1 MPRPSKLMHEIILE
15 IVQEDGGTYEE
26 VAEVVMSQFSFVR
39 YHMEKGAFSTV
50 RLPYL
55 GKFYVKPGRLSRL
68 NHAVI
73 QRGKL

>member
-1 MPRPSKLMHEIILE
+1 MPRHSKLMEEIILE
-15 IVQEDGGTYEE
+15 IVEEDGGTYEE
-26 VAEVVMSQFSFVR
+26 VSEVVMSQFSFLR
-39 YHMEKGAFSTV
+39 KHMEHGAFSTV

-55 GKFYVKPGRLSRL
+55 GKFYVKPSRLSKL

>member
-1 MPRPSKLMHEIILE
+1 MPRPNKLMNEIILE

-26 VAEVVMSQFSFVR
+26 VSEVVMSQFSFVKR
-39 YHMEKGAFSTV
+39 HIEKGEFSTI

-55 GKFYVKPGRLSRL
+55 GKFYVKPGRLSKL

-73 QRGKL
+73 QRRKL

>member
-1 MPRPSKLMHEIILE
+1 MARVNKMKHELISE
-15 IVQEDGGTYEE
+15 IVAENGGSFEE
-26 VAEVVMSQFSFVR
+26 TQAIVENQFKFLKK
-39 YHMEKGAFSTV
+39 HMEHGAFSTV

-73 QRGKL
+73 SRRKL

>member
-1 MPRPSKLMHEIILE
+1 MPRPSKLMEEIIQE
-15 IVQEDGGTYEE
+15 IVQEDGGTYDE
-26 VAEVVMSQFSFVR
+26 VAEVVMSQFSFLR
-39 YHMEKGAFSTV
+39 KHMEKGAFSTV

-55 GKFYVKPGRLSRL
+55 GKFHVKPGRLSQL